1 MIRYLALAALLL
13 FLLLS
18 TFWQPYDPDAVDIL
32 ARHSGVTASH
42 LLGTDHLGRDLFSRI
57 MASF

>member
-1 MIRYLALAALLL
+1 MIRYSALAVLLL

-32 ARHSGVTASH
+32 PVIRA
-42 LLGTDHLGRDLFSRI
+42 
-57 MASF
+57 